1 MWYCSIFGNLR
12 YKWILKEMQYSCC
25 FDTGDKDQY
34 KCILDLDNY
43 RVFDNYYTAWC
54 IIFLMVNRVK
64 ERGDGC
70 VIYKPLFY
78 VDTKYILW
86 KNMEILVEKLPQE
99 TNKKYIQP
107 HPMQTDSTEKLWTIL
122 YIMNFAYNK
131 INIETE
137 IKFSEKLKKYLQLL
151 EPSAREQQ

>member
-1 MWYCSIFGNLR
+1 MI
-12 YKWILKEMQYSCC
+12 IE
-25 FDTGDKDQY
+25 DTKVFHYDIIS